1 MPILIAFEGP
11 DSSGK
16 TTQKELLTQRLID
29 SGYHVE
35 SYKCPNASKP
45 FGKKIY
51 EMLSTGSALKFP
63 TFFQIL
69 QFFDK
74 LGLNQKLQ
82 ERSIESHA
90 DFVII
95 DRWVLSSLVYGRS
108 TGVSKILLKIMSMYI
123 QSPHIT
129 IYSKLNFS
137 RQLNDEYDKDVLLQE
152 RVRLFYE
159 KYSKDSS
166 VTGHLIK
173 LETPGTE
180 EEIFDEIWD
189 NLKNNFYVKGY

>member
-1 MPILIAFEGP
+1 MPIIIAFEGP

-35 SYKCPNASKP
+35 SYKCPNASKL

-51 EMLSTGSALKFP
+51 KMLSDGSALKFP

-69 QFFDK
+69 HFFDK
-74 LGLNQKLQ
+74 LDLNRKLQ

-90 DFVII
+90 DFIII
-95 DRWVLSSLVYGRS
+95 DRWILSSLVYGRS
-108 TGVSKILLKIMSMYI
+108 TGVSKILLKLMSMYM
-123 QSPHIT
+123 QAPHIT

-137 RQLNDEYDKDVLLQE
+137 RQLNDQYDKDTLLQE

-159 KYSKDSS
+159 KYSKNSAI
-166 VTGHLIK
+166 TGHLVK
-173 LETPGTE
+173 LEKTGTE
-180 EEIFDEIWD
+180 DEISNDIWD
-189 NLKNNFYVKGY
+189 QLKNNFYVKGY